1 MNRIEWPG
9 IATAVGILLI
19 GAIALDL
26 SKWQPLLAALVALGG
41 GTLAYQGAM
50 AKIYADQEKDR
61 REFQRKRL
69 GVYLRTEHACDL
81 LASRSDVLAE
91 KTSRR
96 RLKDK
101 TVTRG
106 ELKITDL
113 SDLDEAWV
121 NLEMFPAALRQT
133 EQRSEEDGPI
143 LPGRGIFELP
153 GEQRIFAHRIQVGDR
168 NHRMSLSG

>member
-1 MNRIEWPG
+1 MKRIEWPG

-69 GVYLRTEHACDL
+69 GVFLRTEHACDH
-81 LASRSDVLAE
+81 LARRSNILAE
-91 KTSRR
+91 KTSRE
-96 RLKDK
+96 LKEK
-101 TVTRG
+101 TVKLSD
-106 ELKITDL
+106 LKITDL
-113 SDLDEAWV
+113 PDFDEAWE
-121 NLEMFPAALRQT
+121 NLEMFPATVAL
-133 EQRSEEDGPI
+133 
-143 LPGRGIFELP
+143 
-153 GEQRIFAHRIQVGDR
+153 
-168 NHRMSLSG
+168 SLSQI